1 MPQTGRRPFTG
12 IGVEHIGDGNVSVS
26 ELPARGVNAV
36 DRADLAAEFLAQSV
50 QRFIAFDAVLPQ
62 PGDQA
67 VEHFLATIV
76 AVTDSA
82 LGLGKR
88 LDPKGARCSCAIAAE

>member
-1 MPQTGRRPFTG
+1 MPETSQRPLAG
-12 IGVEHIGDGNVSVS
+12 VGVEHIGDSNVSVP
-26 ELPARGVNAV
+26 ELPAGGVNAV

-67 VEHFLATIV
+67 VEHFLATIM
-76 AVTDSA
+76 AVTDTA

-88 LDPKGARCSCAIAAE
+88 LDHKGARCSCVIAAE